1 MVMIY
6 NKENCINK
14 VLNIVAEE
22 GLHRGMAHYS
32 LLIAPAPKP
41 RIRTNGYNKYTPQG
55 SMTVPNTNYRKEL
68 TAWKKNKLFPFFI
81 EQGFTKEQ
89 LVDAYNKS
97 IFK

>member
-1 MVMIY
+1 MIY

-14 VLNIVAEE
+14 VLSMVIEE
-22 GLHRGMAHYS
+22 GLPRAMGWYS
-32 LLIAPAPKP
+32 LLIDPAPKP
-41 RIRTNGYNKYTPQG
+41 RLVTNGYNKYTPQG
-55 SMTVPNTNYRKEL
+55 QLTVPNTNYRKEL

-89 LVDAYNKS
+89 LTEAYNKS